1 MTELDLSLETVVSIL
16 HTLGNHTIDTEALD
30 ATRQKELFETWSRH
44 LLFQIAPPGTPEPS
58 RPEALVGPPH
68 SPRGNGKTEPSNEG
82 SAATP
87 HRHGRDW
94 FAVRGFVEAQ
104 QSLQSDQILSDLRNL
119 RTALN
124 VCADSMNALLLEE
137 QKADAVAETELSD
150 LLSTVQSGSPAEI
163 RRAVANT
170 VGTVHHLL
178 EERQARLKTQVRFLS
193 EQVKTLVQEVDRRD
207 RPPELDPLTRL
218 ETRQS
223 FDRALSQA
231 TALQRMTRER
241 VCLVLVE
248 LDDFSQ
254 LRHFVGEPTVD
265 KVLKRVARCMSQIFP
280 RRGDTLARFDKN
292 EFVVML
298 RDATFDDG
306 FKMAQ
311 RLLEEIRLLYVEVD
325 GRQLGLTAS
334 IGIATLEEGENA
346 HRCLARADGAR
357 YKARLQGGDA
367 LVAG

>member
-1 MTELDLSLETVVSIL
+1 MTELDLSLETVISIL
-16 HTLGNHTIDTEALD
+16 RTLSNHTIDTDTLD

-44 LLFQIAPPGTPEPS
+44 LLFQTAPPGTPDPA
-58 RPEALVGPPH
+58 R
-68 SPRGNGKTEPSNEG
+68 TEPVSDPLPGARGG
-82 SAATP
+82 SKGESRSDVSAGTP
-87 HRHGRDW
+87 HRYGRDW

-104 QSLQSDQILSDLRNL
+104 QSHQSDQIMSDLRNL

-124 VCADSMNALLLEE
+124 VCADSMNTLLAEE
-137 QKADAVAETELSD
+137 QRADALAESELAD
-150 LLSTVQSGSPAEI
+150 LLTTVQKGSPAEI
-163 RRAVANT
+163 RLAVANT
-170 VGTVHHLL
+170 VGTVHHML
-178 EERQARLKTQVRFLS
+178 EARQARLKTQVSFLS
-193 EQVKTLVQEVDRRD
+193 EQVKSLVQEVDRRD
-207 RPPELDPLTRL
+207 RPPELDALTRL

-231 TALQRMTRER
+231 TALQRLTRER

-292 EFVVML
+292 EFVAML

-311 RLLEEIRLLYVEVD
+311 RLLEEIRLL
-325 GRQLGLTAS
+325 
-334 IGIATLEEGENA
+334 
-346 HRCLARADGAR
+346 
-357 YKARLQGGDA
+357 
-367 LVAG
+367 